1 MATNN
6 IAKTY
11 IQFQNDF
18 GSSVEKDYNAL
29 IESLFSPEF
38 TKTANGQVL
47 VAKRDDLEKQLSD
60 LKITAGGWTID
71 SKYII
76 VPAEDHNYAIRYFIH
91 TETLGSFDVMLLL
104 GSSDGMTIDFI
115 DEVYYQVV

>member
-1 MATNN
+1 MTTNN
-6 IAKTY
+6 IAETY
-11 IQFQNDF
+11 NQFQNDF
-18 GSSVEKDYNAL
+18 GSSVEQDYDAL

-47 VAKRDDLEKQLSD
+47 VASRDALLKQLSD

-71 SKYII
+71 SKHII

-91 TETLGSFDVMLLL
+91 TETIGSFDVMLLL
-104 GSSDGMTIDFI
+104 GSSDGIKIDFV
-115 DEVYYQVV
+115 DEVYYQI